1 MSGTARSSE
10 GLDPRRKR
18 LLFRCWHRGT
28 REMDLFMG
36 SFANEQIE
44 QLSDAELDQLEA
56 LLELPDLDVYADL
69 TGANP
74 LPSHYAGSVLD
85 RLKTFRVPDL

>member
-1 MSGTARSSE
+1 MSVTARSSE

-18 LLFRCWHRGT
+18 LLFRCWHRGI

-36 SFANEQIE
+36 SFANETIAE
-44 QLSDAELDQLEA
+44 LSDAELDQLEA
-56 LLELPDLDVYADL
+56 LLELPDLDVYADIS
-69 TGANP
+69 GARP
-74 LPSHYAGSVLD
+74 LRPEYAGSVLD